1 MSEITKVFIAAFF
14 ALFCFPLAAQ
24 AILVTPS
31 AIDFELQQGEEGSV
45 EVVVA
50 NNGGQDADYALELLS
65 VELGEGSG
73 ELSVSPLTAAE
84 TRWFDL
90 STDALVLAPE
100 TAEIITLS
108 VNPSDSIAPGLYTFA
123 LSITEKASGQKGVS
137 TNSGV
142 LSLIFI
148 TIGSPDAK
156 AELLD
161 FSVDEERFDQLP
173 VNFAITVRNAGER
186 IVQPTGSIQIYN
198 VFGTIVRQ
206 LPVNVDG
213 KRILAGDDRT
223 LMVQWGSGEGPQS
236 YVQKLYVQV
245 SQFAF
250 GPFSAELTIT
260 PWEGADPLTQQISLF
275 AFPWQLFLVLCLVIT
290 AIVVLARLRTHS

>member
-1 MSEITKVFIAAFF
+1 METNGRA
-14 ALFCFPLAAQ
+14 
-24 AILVTPS
+24 
-31 AIDFELQQGEEGSV
+31 AIDFLSRSIQNAGYNINRGSRFLAASDYYISTV
-45 EVVVA
+45 FDE
-50 NNGGQDADYALELLS
+50 NDNGVIQND
-65 VELGEGSG
+65 
-73 ELSVSPLTAAE
+73 
-84 TRWFDL
+84 
-90 STDALVLAPE
+90 
-100 TAEIITLS
+100 EIITLS